1 MVLSDR
7 IAYLRGQLGEHASL
21 VWKQTEP
28 TSETPLLV

>member
-7 IAYLRGQLGEHASL
+7 IAYLRGPVDNMLL
-21 VWKQTEP
+21 WFEP